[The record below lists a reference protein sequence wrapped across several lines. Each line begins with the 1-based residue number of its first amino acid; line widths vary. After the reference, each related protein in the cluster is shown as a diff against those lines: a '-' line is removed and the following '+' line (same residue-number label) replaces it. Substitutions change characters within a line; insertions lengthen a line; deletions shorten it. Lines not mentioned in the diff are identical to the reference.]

1 MINRFTTRGNP
12 GRTSF
17 SRACL
22 FVVAWA
28 CAASAGAQNTTAV
41 GVAQS
46 QPTAHDSET
55 GAVAQPGLLERAV
68 SWAEIK
74 MDGRSGTRDGFYP
87 ELGGMIPGAGLSAGP
102 GYRHHLF
109 GDQAIVDASAAMSWR
124 RYTMMQSQIAWPRLL
139 NDRLSVG
146 GQVKYQDF
154 KHIKFF
160 GIGNGSLKGNETDY
174 RLKDVDA
181 VAFTTVRATSWLS
194 ITGRTGLLRR
204 VTIDRGDSNAHPST
218 DERFDEISAPSL
230 TRQPN
235 YLHADVALDVD
246 TRDTPGYPASGGRY
260 RVSMAMFHDQDF
272 SSYSFRRVEADA
284 AQYVPLGRSV
294 LALHGRMDL
303 SQIGAGQQVPFYLL
317 PSLGGSNSLR
327 GYLDYR
333 FRDRDLLMVNAEYR
347 WPIFRAI
354 DAALFYDAGT
364 VGPQAGD
371 LSRRLNADY
380 GVGVRL
386 HTATHLLARVDV
398 ARSREGVRTFLT
410 FSMPLSV
417 PSRTIVPYVP

>member
-1 MINRFTTRGNP
+1 MINRSTTRNG

-17 SRACL
+17 SRTCL
-22 FVVAWA
+22 FVVTCA
-28 CAASAGAQNTTAV
+28 CAASAGAQDTGTI
-41 GVAQS
+41 GVPQDR
-46 QPTAHDSET
+46 PMAHDSET
-55 GAVAQPGLLERAV
+55 SVVAQPGLLERAV
-68 SWAEIK
+68 SWAEIR
-74 MDGRSGTRDGFYP
+74 MDGHSGTRDGFYP

-124 RYTMMQSQIAWPRLL
+124 RYTMLRSQIAWPRLL

-146 GQVKYQDF
+146 GQMKYQDF
-154 KHIKFF
+154 KQINFF
-160 GIGNGSLKGNETDY
+160 GIGSGSLKGNQTDY
-174 RLKDVDA
+174 RLKDLDA
-181 VAFTTVRATSWLS
+181 LAFATVRATSWLS

-204 VTIDRGDSNAHPST
+204 VNIDRGASTAHPST

-235 YLHADVALDVD
+235 YLHADVAMDVD

-284 AQYVPLGRSV
+284 AQYIPLGRSV
-294 LALHGRMDL
+294 LALHGRMNL
-303 SQIGAGQQVPFYLL
+303 SQTGAGQEVPFYLL

-333 FRDRDLLMVNAEYR
+333 FRDRDVLMVNAEYR

-364 VGPQAGD
+364 VGSQAGD
-371 LSRRLNADY
+371 LSRHLNADY
-380 GVGVRL
+380 GAGVRL
-386 HTATHLLARVDV
+386 HTTKHLLARVDV
-398 ARSREGVRTFLT
+398 ARSREGMRTFLT
-410 FSMPLSV
+410 FSAPLSL
-417 PSRTIVPYVP
+417 PSRTITPYVP

>member
-1 MINRFTTRGNP
+1 MINRLTTRNG

-17 SRACL
+17 SRSGL

-28 CAASAGAQNTTAV
+28 CAASAGAQDTSPIGAV
-41 GVAQS
+41 HDQ
-46 QPTAHDSET
+46 TLAHDSAT
-55 GAVAQPGLLERAV
+55 GAAPGLLERAV

-74 MDGRSGTRDGFYP
+74 MDGQTGLRDGFYP

-109 GDQAIVDASAAMSWR
+109 GDRAIVDASAAMSWR
-124 RYTMMQSQIAWPRLL
+124 RYTMMQSQIAWPGLL

-154 KHIKFF
+154 KQINFF
-160 GIGNGSLKGNETDY
+160 GIGNGSLSGNRTDY
-174 RLKDVDA
+174 RLKDLDTL
-181 VAFTTVRATSWLS
+181 AFATVRANPWLS
-194 ITGRTGLLRR
+194 MTGRTGLLRR
-204 VTIDRGDSNAHPST
+204 VDVARGASTLHPST
-218 DERFDEISAPSL
+218 VERFDEGSAPGV

-284 AQYVPLGRSV
+284 AQYISLGRSV
-294 LALHGRMDL
+294 LAFHGRMDL
-303 SQIGAGQQVPFYLL
+303 SQTGAGQDVPFYLL

-327 GYLDYR
+327 GYQDYR
-333 FRDRDLLMVNAEYR
+333 FRDRDLLMLNAEYR
-347 WPIFRAI
+347 WPIVRRI
-354 DAALFYDAGT
+354 DAAVFYDTGT
-364 VGPQAGD
+364 VGPRAGD
-371 LSRRLNADY
+371 LSRDRHADY
-380 GVGVRL
+380 GVGMRL

-398 ARSREGVRTFLT
+398 ARGHEGMRTLFT

-417 PSRTIVPYVP
+417 PGGTIAPYVP